1 MIKKLILA
9 SAIAFALAIAP
20 FGPAAASDDD
30 DDDQPKFGAAGLL
43 SKKNRGKIPDLTLS
57 AGMPLLE
64 SGKIELK
71 SGTYYELEIEAD
83 GSQELAL
90 AGAGFFRAIWVDEIV
105 IEGIEIRPL
114 GVDSLEFDEAGKVEI
129 SFLAIKPG
137 TYSLGVPGS
146 DLQKVTIVIK

>member
-9 SAIAFALAIAP
+9 SGIAFALAIAP

-71 SGTYYELEIEAD
+71 SGTYYELEIGAD

-90 AGAGFFRAIWVDEIV
+90 AGLQRKRHQTTELF
-105 IEGIEIRPL
+105 
-114 GVDSLEFDEAGKVEI
+114 
-129 SFLAIKPG
+129 
-137 TYSLGVPGS
+137 
-146 DLQKVTIVIK
+146 DLQS

>member
-1 MIKKLILA
+1 MIRKLLLA
-9 SAIAFALAIAP
+9 PAMALGFALAP
-20 FGPAAASDDD
+20 FGPAVADDD
-30 DDDQPKFGAAGLL
+30 DAPKFGAAGLL
-43 SKKNRGKIPDLTLS
+43 SKKNRGKIPELTLS

-90 AGAGFFRAIWVDEIV
+90 VGSGFFRAIWVDEIV

-114 GVDSLEFDEAGKVEI
+114 GVDSLEFDEAGKAEI

-137 TYSLGVPGS
+137 TYTLGVPGS
-146 DLQKVTIVIK
+146 DLQKVTITIK